1 VIGRVILIE
10 GEPFT
15 IVGVSRKWFA
25 GMIPGTRRISRFQ
38 SRQDASEPYLE
49 PRVVCIFATGR
60 LRDGV
65 TIQQAGAQLR
75 SFWREVLA
83 ATAPTTLPGQRLQ
96 SWLVKEL
103 EVNSAATGSR
113 EMTVRVA
120 LGATQLHIVLQ
131 LLVESL
137 LLSGLLWLWL
147 ARGDDHRRICYSGHL
162 GLASR
167 LAGLR
172 FRRLCGS
179 RTVTTKETW
188 QVQRGAE

>member
-1 VIGRVILIE
+1 MNGRVILIE

-75 SFWREVLA
+75 SFWREVLV

-96 SWLVKEL
+96 SWLGMEL
-103 EVNSAATGSR
+103 EVNSAATGINAELRSR
-113 EMTVRVA
+113 FERP
-120 LGATQLHIVLQ
+120 LHVLMGVVGLILLFSS
-131 LLVESL
+131 LLVS
-137 LLSGLLWLWL
+137 
-147 ARGDDHRRICYSGHL
+147 
-162 GLASR
+162 
-167 LAGLR
+167 
-172 FRRLCGS
+172 
-179 RTVTTKETW
+179 TW
-188 QVQRGAE
+188 QI